1 MKRCFELLLALACV
15 VATGCTR
22 QKETSPDPA
31 LRQPQW
37 DWSKYP
43 LVERMRLATV
53 PGRVLPRTSLNINAP
68 FSGMLRL
75 YVDRPN
81 TNLTAG
87 VVWAEFEPKILAAES
102 NALYEARAKIDER
115 ERLLMELELP
125 RQRIELSRKIDE
137 LTRQVT
143 LMKLLAT
150 NPAVAPRV
158 MPLTGVREKSLRDEA
173 VARLEEE
180 LSVAQQNYDYLART
194 NLQVLGHDFQSQR
207 SELERRQLEFDRQQ
221 NQARL
226 KMPFDGQ
233 LNPSLPLADGV
244 TEYPVNAGQELA
256 VARDLSLVLLRV
268 PLSDAAWSALA
279 TDQLSAVLTLP
290 DGTRME
296 APFAF
301 KKLERVQLREDVV
314 YYFQFPTERSPSAA
328 RLVGT
333 EVSCELWLKLV
344 QPARVVPKLTLVLHQ
359 PSAFSSRRWNE
370 GLARLTPGASLL
382 IEGQTDLAVV
392 LPREDEPPVET
403 QPNERL
409 ATRPAFAQ
417 RP

>member
-1 MKRCFELLLALACV
+1 MTRYFSIALCV
-15 VATGCTR
+15 LTLFGLGCSR
-22 QKETSPDPA
+22 EKEASRNAA
-31 LRQPQW
+31 LQSSW

-43 LVERMRLATV
+43 AVERMRLANV
-53 PGRVLPRTSLNINAP
+53 PCRILPKTSLNINAP

-75 YVDRPN
+75 YVNRPN
-81 TNLTAG
+81 TNVAAG

-115 ERLLMELELP
+115 ERLLLELELP
-125 RQRIELSRKIDE
+125 RQRIELSRKIEE
-137 LTRQVT
+137 LRKQVT

-150 NPAVAPRV
+150 NPAVAPKV
-158 MPLTGVREKSLRDEA
+158 LPMSGVKEKSLQKEA
-173 VARLEEE
+173 VARTEEE
-180 LSVAQQNYDYLART
+180 LRVAQQNYEYLVRT
-194 NLQVLGHDFQSQR
+194 NLQVLGHDFQTQR
-207 SELERRQLEFDRQQ
+207 SDLERRQLEFDRQQ
-221 NQARL
+221 SQARL

-233 LNPSLPLADGV
+233 LNPSLPLADGI

-268 PLSDAAWSALA
+268 PLADASWSTLP
-279 TDQLSAVLTLP
+279 TDQLAALVTLP

-314 YYFQFPTERSPSAA
+314 YYFQFSTERSPSAS

-333 EVSCELWLKLV
+333 EVSCELWLRLA

-382 IEGQTDLAVV
+382 VEGQTDLAVV
-392 LPREDEPPVET
+392 LPDAGRPVET
-403 QPNERL
+403 KTDERSPVSPAL
-409 ATRPAFAQ
+409 AHR
-417 RP
+417 R